1 MASEECQFF
10 DLVKRSFSGLYCVA
24 FYAYITTVFLFLF
37 LAKIKKKKKY
47 QIFDQNH
54 GLTPPRRIQIFP
66 FLISIIFLVYIA
78 LLSRTLPNCCFFPI
92 LNKNKKTE
100 TV

>member
-37 LAKIKKKKKY
+37 LAKIKKKNKY

-54 GLTPPRRIQIFP
+54 GLTPLEEYKFFH
-66 FLISIIFLVYIA
+66 FL
-78 LLSRTLPNCCFFPI
+78 
-92 LNKNKKTE
+92 
-100 TV
+100 

>member
-24 FYAYITTVFLFLF
+24 FYAYITTVFLFL
-37 LAKIKKKKKY
+37 AEIKKKKKY

-54 GLTPPRRIQIFP
+54 GLTPLEEYKFFH
-66 FLISIIFLVYIA
+66 FL
-78 LLSRTLPNCCFFPI
+78 
-92 LNKNKKTE
+92 
-100 TV
+100 